1 MAVKGGFEQAVAVLL
16 EKGADVNYLD
26 QVSYRQI
33 FNYSARV
40 PCKRTK
46 KFITKIQINLYSML
60 YTRLPQC
67 QPCS

>member
-40 PCKRTK
+40 PCQRAL
-46 KFITKIQINLYSML
+46 N
-60 YTRLPQC
+60 
-67 QPCS
+67 